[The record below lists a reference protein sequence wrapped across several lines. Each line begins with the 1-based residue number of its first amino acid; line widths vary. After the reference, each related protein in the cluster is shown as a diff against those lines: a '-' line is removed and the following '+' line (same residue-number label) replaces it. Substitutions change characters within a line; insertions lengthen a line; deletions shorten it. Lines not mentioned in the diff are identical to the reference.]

1 MKIAMF
7 SDSFYPV
14 VGGRENVIDNSVKE
28 LIKNNKAFVCAP
40 KIKGTLKGKSD
51 NELPYK
57 VLRCNSIRVGKLE
70 YLSVPNKAF
79 RKEVENENVDII
91 HCQTKY
97 GLLNYAFKLR
107 KKYGIPVVTSIHT
120 NYKDVY
126 FSTKPKFIAKIG
138 LKYVV
143 RQLNKCD
150 KIIAISNY
158 MKQQVESLGVNAPIQ
173 IIKNGVNFYQCKL
186 TKQQQFD
193 FVNKTYNIDDDD
205 FVFLYVGRV
214 IKSKNIEFQLE
225 TIKQLATLTD
235 KKFKFVIVGNGQDEK
250 YLQEKSKSLGI
261 DDKVIFTGL
270 VSDIENLYAIYS
282 RADIFY
288 FASLTDNDPL
298 TIVEAA
304 FNSTPSLLVEKT
316 GGAERIIHEKNGF
329 VCKYDKSAFAS
340 MMLDILNGK
349 YDLEKISQQANATI
363 PESWETV
370 TNKYIEEYKKTI
382 LDYKSKKNEH

>member
-7 SDSFYPV
+7 SDSFYPI

-28 LIKNNKAFVCAP
+28 LIKSNVAYVCAP
-40 KIKGTLKGKSD
+40 KIKGTLNGKND

-57 VLRCNSIRVGKLE
+57 VLRCNSIKVGKCE
-70 YLSVPNKAF
+70 YLSIPDKKF
-79 RKEVENENVDII
+79 KKQVEQEGFDII

-107 KKYGIPVVTSIHT
+107 KKFNVPVITSIHT

-126 FSTKPKFIAKIG
+126 CSTQPKLIAKLA

-143 RQLNKCD
+143 KQLNKCD
-150 KIIAISNY
+150 KIVAISNY
-158 MKQQVESLGVNAPIQ
+158 MKQQVVSLGVTAPIT
-173 IIKNGVNFYQCKL
+173 IIKNGVNFYDCKL
-186 TKQQQFD
+186 TKQEQVE
-193 FVNKTYNIDDDD
+193 FVNKTYKIQPDD

-225 TIKQLATLTD
+225 TIKELSTLTN
-235 KKFKFVIVGNGQDEK
+235 KKFKFVVVGNGKDEN
-250 YLQEKSKSLGI
+250 YFMEKCKQLKI
-261 DDKVIFTGL
+261 EDKVIFTGL
-270 VSDIENLYAIYS
+270 VSNIENLYAIYS
-282 RADIFY
+282 RANIFY

-304 FNSTPSLLVEKT
+304 FNSTPSLLVENT
-316 GGAERIIHEKNGF
+316 GGAERVVHAENGF
-329 VCKYDKSAFAS
+329 VCEYNKAKFAD
-340 MMLDILNGK
+340 MMLEILNGK
-349 YDLEKISQQANATI
+349 YDLEKISKQAKLTI

-370 TNKYIEEYKKTI
+370 TNKYVEEYKKTI
-382 LDYKSKKNEH
+382 KDFENK